1 MKFKIGDRVRII
13 NNNIFENCE
22 GVIIDISNNDC
33 YWIDLYKNND
43 SLSIEEIKEYSIR
56 LNINELE
63 LLYKLDIK
71 RLREEKETKIIST
84 EESLIDIIPFY
95 DPEDFK

>member
-1 MKFKIGDRVRII
+1 MNFKIGDKIKVIVDDS
-13 NNNIFENCE
+13 IFKNCE
-22 GVIIDISNNDC
+22 GVIVDIDEDD
-33 YWIDLYKNND
+33 YWIELYKGNEFIEGEMLILLLAD
-43 SLSIEEIKEYSIR
+43 SF
-56 LNINELE
+56 ELIP
-63 LLYKLDIK
+63 KLDIK